1 MLSPNRGTVTAS
13 VGMRRQGASES
24 SRGTSRVSGACL
36 LNRDSHFNVSAGSWC
51 CCHSLDQPATI
62 AAKCLGSSSVASRA
76 TSSGSHSLH
85 SLIRLTGRQ
94 GQQSCQMGF
103 FNRRISSV
111 RLQRNE
117 GTGQTG
123 ERTTGDRD
131 QGAIGQRMNAKR
143 SQGQLS
149 TVSIAE
155 WSRSASMCVVMC
167 CTVTGPAKFLVA
179 PTQFLLLTTD
189 SEHHVHN

>member
-1 MLSPNRGTVTAS
+1 MLSPTLRTVKAS
-13 VGMRRQGASES
+13 VAMRRQGASEPS
-24 SRGTSRVSGACL
+24 KGTSRVSDACL
-36 LNRDSHFNVSAGSWC
+36 LNKDSHFNVSAGSWC

-62 AAKCLGSSSVASRA
+62 AAKRLGSPSVASRA

-94 GQQSCQMGF
+94 GQQRCQGGF
-103 FNRRISSV
+103 LNRRTSSV
-111 RLQRNE
+111 RLQSNE

-131 QGAIGQRMNAKR
+131 QGAIGQRINAER

-155 WSRSASMCVVMC
+155 
-167 CTVTGPAKFLVA
+167 
-179 PTQFLLLTTD
+179 
-189 SEHHVHN
+189 